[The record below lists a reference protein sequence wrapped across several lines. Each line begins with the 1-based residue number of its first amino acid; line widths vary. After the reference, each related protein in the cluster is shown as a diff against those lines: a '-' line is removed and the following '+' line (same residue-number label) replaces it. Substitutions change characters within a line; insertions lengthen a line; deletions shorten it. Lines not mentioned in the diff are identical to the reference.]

1 MPKTTKKIRGERK
14 TIRLG
19 KFFGNWLL
27 LELDE
32 SQYPPFTP
40 ETWTNRWQNWLKEER
55 RDAVEQYKEQIFLKQ
70 MEVESKN
77 IGNPVWNFIKKIF

>member
-1 MPKTTKKIRGERK
+1 MEKK

-40 ETWTNRWQNWLKEER
+40 ETWTNRWENWLREER
-55 RDAVEQYKEQIFLKQ
+55 KDAVEEYKEQELLKSNKY
-70 MEVESKN
+70 EE
-77 IGNPVWNFIKKIF
+77 